1 MAVLDLQGLDIDE
14 TNLFGRRRRR
24 RRGGASRLRV
34 AFC

>member
-24 RRGGASRLRV
+24 RRGGASRLSV